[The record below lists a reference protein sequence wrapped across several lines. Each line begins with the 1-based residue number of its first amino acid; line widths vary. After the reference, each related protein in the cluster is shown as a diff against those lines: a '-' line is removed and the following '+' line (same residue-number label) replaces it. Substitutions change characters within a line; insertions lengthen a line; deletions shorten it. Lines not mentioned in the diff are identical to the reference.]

1 MIIKKKK
8 PIDGVTTTDFT
19 IDEDRSLWFRL
30 YNPVFRTSTTDNE
43 VKIPVIF
50 YFHGSGF
57 VCLAANSKLFDD
69 LCYRLARL
77 LPAVI
82 ISVNYRPAPEHRYP
96 CQYEDGFDVI
106 KFIDK
111 SYLEVLPNHANL
123 KHSFVAG
130 DSAGGNLAQ
139 HMALKAC
146 KSELSNIKLTG
157 VIAIQPFFGGEERTG
172 SEIKLSRD
180 PFCSNGYYRLD
191 VEIVSAEG
199 SNRDH
204 QASNVF
210 GPNSVDIS
218 ELKFPAVLVIIGGL
232 DPLQDWQKRYYEGL
246 KKSGKEVYLV
256 EYVNAFHSFHLFPCV
271 PEFSLFIKE
280 VKDFMQKQMSR

>member
-1 MIIKKKK
+1 MSQNSADLPWKVRLFTSLFSFTFKVMIRRSDGSLNRLLLNFLDYKTSPSPDK
-8 PIDGVTTTDFT
+8 PID
-19 IDEDRSLWFRL
+19 
-30 YNPVFRTSTTDNE
+30 
-43 VKIPVIF
+43 
-50 YFHGSGF
+50 
-57 VCLAANSKLFDD
+57 
-69 LCYRLARL
+69 
-77 LPAVI
+77 
-82 ISVNYRPAPEHRYP
+82 
-96 CQYEDGFDVI
+96 DGFDVI

-130 DSAGGNLAQ
+130 DSAGGNLAH

-180 PFCSNGYYRLD
+180 PFVPMDTTDWMWRSFLP
-191 VEIVSAEG
+191 EG